1 MRAILIPVKEFGQA
15 KNRLAAHFS
24 PAQRAAL
31 AQALCRDFFGMMAGV
46 RSVSRIVVISTEP
59 EALELARQAGWETI
73 VESQQSSESAS
84 VDFASRRC
92 AAQGIEALL
101 RVPIDLPLA
110 EPADI
115 EEIFEHLDEAPS
127 AVPAAAPAAVIV
139 PSSDGT
145 GTNALLRTP
154 PELFPSRCGPNSFAL
169 HLAEAQARGIHARVV
184 RNPRLAQDIDE
195 IEDLQQLVGI
205 LRPGSETA
213 RWVGEHAS
221 HLTAQFRSS
230 TSGGSRS

>member
-1 MRAILIPVKEFGQA
+1 MRAILIPVKKFSHA
-15 KNRLAAHFS
+15 KKRLAAHFS
-24 PAQRAAL
+24 ATQRAAL
-31 AQALCRDFFGMMAGV
+31 AQALCQDFFGMMTGV
-46 RSVSRIVVISTEP
+46 RSVSRVVVISKEP
-59 EALELARQAGWETI
+59 EALELARQIGWDTI
-73 VESQQSSESAS
+73 VESEQSSESAS
-84 VDFASRRC
+84 VDFASRQC
-92 AAQGIEALL
+92 AAEGIDALL

-115 EEIFEHLDEAPS
+115 EELFEQLGK
-127 AVPAAAPAAVIV
+127 APASVPSAVIV

-154 PELFPSRCGPNSFAL
+154 PELFPSRFGPNSFAL
-169 HLAEAQARGIHARVV
+169 HLAEAEARGVHARVV

-205 LRPGSETA
+205 LRPGSKTA
-213 RWVGEHAS
+213 RWVSEHAS

-230 TSGGSRS
+230 ASGSSRA